1 MLNRLG
7 SLGTSLLERF
17 LPSADADALRCITRC
32 NAEGYW
38 QDWCCDNNGRN
49 CRWYGEPSLSPC

>member
-7 SLGTSLLERF
+7 NLGTSLLERF
-17 LPSADADALRCITRC
+17 LPSADADAQRCRVRC

-38 QDWCCDNNGRN
+38 QDWCCDNSGRN
-49 CRWYGEPSLSPC
+49 CHWVGEPSVNPC

>member
-7 SLGTSLLERF
+7 KLGSSLLEHF

-32 NAEGYW
+32 NAEGRW
-38 QDWCCDNNGRN
+38 QDWCCDDSGRN
-49 CRWYGEPSLSPC
+49 CRWYGEPSESPC